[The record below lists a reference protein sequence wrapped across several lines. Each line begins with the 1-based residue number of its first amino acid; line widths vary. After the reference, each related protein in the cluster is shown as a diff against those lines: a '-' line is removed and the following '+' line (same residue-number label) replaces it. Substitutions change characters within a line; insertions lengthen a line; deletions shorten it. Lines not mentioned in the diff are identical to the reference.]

1 MEEVSVY
8 NHFAYRIKIGSYIIF
23 RDTLMKP
30 QLERSRCFPQI
41 NRLSLIWNQSDEQTN
56 SATESS
62 QSSSFIENPY
72 SPLPIPNFLNEP
84 QYTISTD
91 SLMPLTCQTSLMQ
104 MSSNQ
109 YYLVVQ
115 INVQNQDSNNDKKH
129 VYENY
134 P

>member
-1 MEEVSVY
+1 
-8 NHFAYRIKIGSYIIF
+8 
-23 RDTLMKP
+23 MKP
-30 QLERSRCFPQI
+30 ALERSKCFPQI
-41 NRLSLIWNQSDEQTN
+41 NRLSLIWNHSDEQTY
-56 SATESS
+56 SGGATESS
-62 QSSSFIENPY
+62 HSSSFIESPY
-72 SPLPIPNFLNEP
+72 SPLPLPNFLNEP
-84 QYTISTD
+84 QYSITD

-115 INVQNQDSNNDKKH
+115 INVQNQENDKKH